1 MATIFDDLIPKKTS
15 TGVFDDLIPQR
26 RPAFLA
32 EGTEEIPR
40 MLPRQRATVASV
52 RPTEPPKI
60 AFGDVAQDDK
70 LFNIAQNYLV
80 ASGQPGL
87 KQEETRED
95 LVKRFMSERR
105 LAEVGTTVG
114 QIPEL
119 MRIANAPEKQKL
131 DIAKGRDLYDKMA
144 SVFEPGGQPGIRP
157 VVDVTKAIGTDIPLY
172 MVGAGAGKFSA
183 QGALRI
189 AAKEASDVALKRAGV
204 AGLATS
210 EAAIA
215 GAQNITGQRAEQE
228 EAKAFKE
235 QPAPLDPVST
245 GAAML
250 FAGAISAGAPLLL
263 DVVRPQRVQ
272 QQGQRLSEAIA
283 DQRNKQGLGPTS
295 PTSPVTAVEKALID
309 PINDNM
315 DRVHDEYM
323 KLYGRSLLDT
333 IDPANALTDAK
344 VKTELSKAAVRIALH
359 VVKNDPNFQLKPQEQ
374 ISSALNK
381 VFARMQ
387 DIDSVV
393 LEKALTDSGVT
404 KEQFAA
410 MNKATVTD
418 AARIMQ
424 QYSAAA
430 AVFKRAAA
438 TNPDFEKKINSLY
451 NFDNDQV
458 GALSKFNAAQQGLA
472 REWKA
477 WITSGVDTTARN
489 VLSTAIVVP
498 MKTGIQLMEGTAY
511 SIGSALSKSAQG
523 QRMETLKRSMGDT
536 IHDAFDVYFYM
547 KNQGLS
553 SEVTDQVLKSNPILL
568 DNINNALQETGDRQ
582 VSAVARWAN
591 SLNVVTDSFV
601 RRAVFADSVDRQLR
615 RQGQNLYTDFL
626 EKDIDI
632 PSPIIREAMKEAL
645 QTTFAYVPKARD
657 ASIVSSFERGASTLG
672 SEMIRLI
679 DKTPFV
685 NFAIPF
691 PRYMANAVSYLYKYS
706 PVGFVGAGEE
716 MTQAVR
722 LAKAGETDKAQLLYR
737 RASEKAAQAAVG
749 TAALASA
756 IEYREQNKDVPWYEV
771 KTNRGTTV
779 DVRALGTPSTYFAIA
794 DIFVRYDQGTL
805 KGSEVKDAVESAI
818 GLKFKAGSGDAF
830 LDRILNVFRSD
841 EAARQFFIENG
852 KFIGDIAGGFTQPF
866 IVKQLYDFVNL
877 VREEGRVVRDPN
889 IIEAESSTGAFAEAA
904 LQRVAGK
911 LPVFKEQLPEAVIR
925 LNEEELSREGEYFNR
940 LLGFRQVLKR
950 SPVESEITRLN
961 LDPYALY
968 GSSSGDRNYDRML
981 IAEANKRVNEKISPL
996 LNSNQYKLLP
1006 DVEKNITM
1014 NAAVREQ
1021 VAVARQIVNANV
1033 SKDDLPRI
1041 YKMRFNKL
1049 PKQAKEAINRRYA
1062 EDHKGVTLENAK
1074 DWFAIDKY
1082 ETELKARTGTLTEQT
1097 NRLFGR

>member
-131 DIAKGRDLYDKMA
+131 DIAKGRDLYDKITG
-144 SVFEPGGQPGIRP
+144 VFEPGGQTGIRP
-157 VVDVTKAIGTDIPLY
+157 VVDVAKAVATDIPLY
-172 MVGAGAGKFSA
+172 LVGAGAGKFGA
-183 QGALRI
+183 QGALRV
-189 AAKEASDVALKRAGV
+189 AAKEASDVALRRAGV

-263 DVVRPQRVQ
+263 DAVKPQRVQ

-344 VKTELSKAAVRIALH
+344 VRTELSKAAVRIALH

-438 TNPDFEKKINSLY
+438 TNPDFDEKIKNLY
-451 NFDNDQV
+451 SFDNDQV
-458 GALSKFNAAQQGLA
+458 GAFSKFMAAQNSLA

-477 WITSGVDTTARN
+477 WITSGVDTTASN

-498 MKTGIQLMEGTAY
+498 FKSGIQLMEGTMY
-511 SIGSALSKSAQG
+511 SIGSALSKSAKG
-523 QRMETLKRSMGDT
+523 QRVETFKRSMGDT

-657 ASIVSSFERGASTLG
+657 ANIVSSVERGASTFG
-672 SEMIRLI
+672 STMIRLI
-679 DKTPFV
+679 DQVPFGA
-685 NFAIPF
+685 FAVPF
-691 PRYMANAVSYLYKYS
+691 PRYMANAVAYLYKYS
-706 PVGFVGAGEE
+706 PVGFVGAGQE
-716 MTQAVR
+716 MAEVIR
-722 LAKAGETDKAQLLYR
+722 LTKAGEIDKAQLLYR
-737 RASEKAAQAAVG
+737 RATEKTLQSIVG
-749 TAALASA
+749 TAAFASA
-756 IEYREQNKDVPWYEV
+756 IEYREKNQDVPWYEV

-779 DVRALGTPSTYFAIA
+779 DVRALGTPGSYFAIA
-794 DIFVRYDQGTL
+794 DISVRNAQGTL
-805 KGSEVKDAVESAI
+805 KDSDVKSAIESVI
-818 GLKFKAGSGDAF
+818 GLKFSAGSGDTF
-830 LDRILNVFRSD
+830 IDRIFNVLKSD
-841 EAARQFFIENG
+841 EAARQFLIENG
-852 KFIGDIAGGFTQPF
+852 KFVGDIAGGFTQPF
-866 IVKQLYDFVNL
+866 IVKQLYDFANL

-996 LNSNQYKLLP
+996 LNSNQYRLLP
-1006 DVEKNITM
+1006 DVEKNIAM

-1097 NRLFGR
+1097 NRLFR

>member
-1 MATIFDDLIPKKTS
+1 
-15 TGVFDDLIPQR
+15 
-26 RPAFLA
+26 
-32 EGTEEIPR
+32 
-40 MLPRQRATVASV
+40 
-52 RPTEPPKI
+52 
-60 AFGDVAQDDK
+60 
-70 LFNIAQNYLV
+70 
-80 ASGQPGL
+80 
-87 KQEETRED
+87 
-95 LVKRFMSERR
+95 
-105 LAEVGTTVG
+105 
-114 QIPEL
+114 
-119 MRIANAPEKQKL
+119 
-131 DIAKGRDLYDKMA
+131 
-144 SVFEPGGQPGIRP
+144 
-157 VVDVTKAIGTDIPLY
+157 
-172 MVGAGAGKFSA
+172 
-183 QGALRI
+183 
-189 AAKEASDVALKRAGV
+189 
-204 AGLATS
+204 
-210 EAAIA
+210 
-215 GAQNITGQRAEQE
+215 
-228 EAKAFKE
+228 
-235 QPAPLDPVST
+235 
-245 GAAML
+245 
-250 FAGAISAGAPLLL
+250 
-263 DVVRPQRVQ
+263 
-272 QQGQRLSEAIA
+272 
-283 DQRNKQGLGPTS
+283 
-295 PTSPVTAVEKALID
+295 
-309 PINDNM
+309 
-315 DRVHDEYM
+315 
-323 KLYGRSLLDT
+323 
-333 IDPANALTDAK
+333 
-344 VKTELSKAAVRIALH
+344 
-359 VVKNDPNFQLKPQEQ
+359 
-374 ISSALNK
+374 
-381 VFARMQ
+381 
-387 DIDSVV
+387 
-393 LEKALTDSGVT
+393 
-404 KEQFAA
+404 
-410 MNKATVTD
+410 
-418 AARIMQ
+418 
-424 QYSAAA
+424 
-430 AVFKRAAA
+430 
-438 TNPDFEKKINSLY
+438 
-451 NFDNDQV
+451 
-458 GALSKFNAAQQGLA
+458 
-472 REWKA
+472 
-477 WITSGVDTTARN
+477 
-489 VLSTAIVVP
+489 
-498 MKTGIQLMEGTAY
+498 
-511 SIGSALSKSAQG
+511 
-523 QRMETLKRSMGDT
+523 
-536 IHDAFDVYFYM
+536 
-547 KNQGLS
+547 
-553 SEVTDQVLKSNPILL
+553 
-568 DNINNALQETGDRQ
+568 
-582 VSAVARWAN
+582 
-591 SLNVVTDSFV
+591 
-601 RRAVFADSVDRQLR
+601 VFADSVDRQLR

-706 PVGFVGAGEE
+706 PVGLVGAGEE
-716 MTQAVR
+716 MSQAVR
-722 LAKAGETDKAQLLYR
+722 LAKAGETGKAELLYR

-779 DVRALGTPSTYFAIA
+779 DVRALGTPGTYFAIA

-852 KFIGDIAGGFTQPF
+852 KFVGDIAGGFTQPF

-889 IIEAESSTGAFAEAA
+889 IIEAESAPGAFAEAA

-996 LNSNQYKLLP
+996 LNSNQYRLLP

-1021 VAVARQIVNANV
+1021 VAVARQVVNANV

-1097 NRLFGR
+1097 NRLFR

>member
-1 MATIFDDLIPKKTS
+1 MATGYEDIPVRKAS
-15 TGVFDDLIPQR
+15 TGYEDLPQR
-26 RPAFLA
+26 SPAFLA

-40 MLPRQRATVASV
+40 MFPRQRATVAGAP
-52 RPTEPPKI
+52 RPPEPPKF
-60 AFGDVAQDDK
+60 AFGDVAKDDN
-70 LFNIAQNYLV
+70 LFNVAQDYLV

-87 KQEETRED
+87 KQDESRED

-105 LAEVGTTVG
+105 VADVGTTIG

-131 DIAKGRDLYDKMA
+131 AIAKGRDLYDKMA
-144 SVFEPGGQPGIRP
+144 GVFEPGGQTGIRP
-157 VVDVTKAIGTDIPLY
+157 VLDVAKAVGTDLPLY
-172 MVGAGAGKFSA
+172 ALSAGAGKIA
-183 QGALRI
+183 GQATLRL
-189 AAKEASDVALKRAGV
+189 AAKEASEAALKRAGI

-210 EAAIA
+210 EAAVA
-215 GAQNITGQRAEQE
+215 GAQDITRQRTEQE

-235 QPAPLDPVST
+235 EPAPLDLVST
-245 GAAML
+245 GAAMI
-250 FAGAISAGAPLLL
+250 FAGAISAGAPILAGKI
-263 DVVRPQRVQ
+263 RPQQAR
-272 QQGQRLSEAIA
+272 QQGQALSEAIA
-283 DQRNKQGLGPTS
+283 RENGRVGPSS
-295 PTSPVTAVEKALID
+295 PTAPPTAVEKALID

-323 KLYGRSLLDT
+323 KLYGRTMLDM
-333 IDPANALTDAK
+333 IDPAGSLTDAK
-344 VKTELSKAAVRIALH
+344 VRTDMSKAAVRVALH
-359 VVKNDPNFQLKPQEQ
+359 VVKNDPNFQLKPKEQ
-374 ISSALNK
+374 VSSALNK

-387 DIDSVV
+387 DIDDVV
-393 LEKALTDSGVT
+393 LEQALKDSGVT

-410 MNKATVTD
+410 MNKTTVTD
-418 AARIMQ
+418 AARVMQ
-424 QYSAAA
+424 QYSAASRF
-430 AVFKRAAA
+430 FKQLAD
-438 TNPDFEKKINSLY
+438 TNPEFDKKIKDLY
-451 NFDNDQV
+451 SFDNDQV
-458 GALSKFNAAQQGLA
+458 SALSKLNAAQQGLA

-498 MKTGIQLMEGTAY
+498 LKTGIRLMEGTAY

-523 QRMETLKRSMGDT
+523 QRVETLKRSMGDT

-553 SEVTDQVLKSNPILL
+553 SDITDQVLKGNPVLL

-615 RQGQNLYTDFL
+615 RQGKNLYTDFL
-626 EKDIDI
+626 DKDLDI
-632 PSPIIREAMKEAL
+632 PTPIIKEAMKDAL
-645 QTTFAYVPKARD
+645 QTTFAYMPKARD
-657 ASIVSSFERGASTLG
+657 ASIVSSVERGASTIG
-672 SEMIRLI
+672 AEVIRII
-679 DKTPFV
+679 DKTPLV

-691 PRYMANAVSYLYKYS
+691 PRYMANAVSYLYRYS
-706 PVGFVGAGEE
+706 PVGAVGATEE
-716 MTQAVR
+716 MAQAAR
-722 LAKAGETDKAQLLYR
+722 FARAGEMDKAELLYR
-737 RASEKAAQAAVG
+737 KGSEKFAQAAVG

-756 IEYREQNKDVPWYEV
+756 VEYREQNKDVPWYEV
-771 KTNRGTTV
+771 KTDKGTTV
-779 DVRALGTPSTYFAIA
+779 DVRALGTPGTYFAIA
-794 DIFVRYDQGTL
+794 DVMVRYEQGTL

-841 EAARQFFIENG
+841 EAAKQFFVENG

-866 IVKQLYDFVNL
+866 VVKQLYDFVNL

-889 IIEAESSTGAFAEAA
+889 IIEAETASGAFAEAA

-911 LPVFKEQLPEAVIR
+911 VPVFKEQLPEAVVR

-961 LDPYALY
+961 LDPYELY
-968 GSSSGDRNYDRML
+968 GSSSGDRNYDRMV

-996 LNSNQYKLLP
+996 INSNRYKVLP
-1006 DVEKNITM
+1006 DVEKNITL
-1014 NAAVREQ
+1014 NSAVREQ
-1021 VAVARQIVNANV
+1021 VAVARQVVNANV
-1033 SKDDLPRI
+1033 SKDDLSKI
-1041 YKMRFNKL
+1041 YKMRFSKL
-1049 PKQAKEAINRRYA
+1049 PKRIKEAVNRRYA
-1062 EDHKGVTLENAK
+1062 EDNKGISLENAK
-1074 DWFAIDKY
+1074 DWFALDKY
-1082 ETELKARTGTLTEQT
+1082 ETELKARTGTLQQQSQ
-1097 NRLFGR
+1097 RLFGQ

>member
-1 MATIFDDLIPKKTS
+1 MATGFEDLIPKKTS
-15 TGVFDDLIPQR
+15 TGFEDLIPKS

-40 MLPRQRATVASV
+40 MLPRQRATVAGAP
-52 RPTEPPKI
+52 RPPEPPKI
-60 AFGDVAQDDK
+60 AFGDVAKDDK

-172 MVGAGAGKFSA
+172 MIGAGAGKFSA

-189 AAKEASDVALKRAGV
+189 AAKEASDVALKRAGR

-250 FAGAISAGAPLLL
+250 FAGAISAGAPLLAGK
-263 DVVRPQRVQ
+263 VRPQQVR
-272 QQGQRLSEAIA
+272 QQGQALAEAI
-283 DQRNKQGLGPTS
+283 DKEKGKGVVVS
-295 PTSPVTAVEKALID
+295 PTSAPTAVERALID
-309 PINDNM
+309 PIKDNM

-323 KLYGRSLLDT
+323 KLYGRELLNI
-333 IDPANALTDAK
+333 IDPANAITDAK
-344 VKTELSKAAVRIALH
+344 VRTDMSKAAVRVALH
-359 VVKNDPNFQLKPQEQ
+359 VVKNDPNFQLKPKEQ
-374 ISSALNK
+374 ISTALNK

-387 DIDSVV
+387 DIDDVV
-393 LEKALTDSGVT
+393 LEQALKDGGVT

-410 MNKATVTD
+410 MNKTTVTD
-418 AARIMQ
+418 GARVMQ
-424 QYSAAA
+424 QYSAAVRA
-430 AVFKRAAA
+430 LKRLTSAD
-438 TNPDFEKKINSLY
+438 PKFDEKINALY
-451 NFDNDQV
+451 GFDNDQV
-458 GALSKFNAAQQGLA
+458 SALSKLNAAQQGLA

-498 MKTGIQLMEGTAY
+498 LKTGIQLMEGTAY

-523 QRMETLKRSMGDT
+523 QRVETLKRSMGDT

-553 SEVTDQVLKSNPILL
+553 SEVTDSVLKSNPILL

-582 VSAVARWAN
+582 VSAIARWAN

-615 RQGQNLYTDFL
+615 RQGKNLYTDFL
-626 EKDIDI
+626 DKDLDI
-632 PSPIIREAMKEAL
+632 PAPIIKEAMKEAL
-645 QTTFAYVPKARD
+645 QTTFAYMPKIED
-657 ASIVSSFERGASTLG
+657 KTIVSSLERGASTVG
-672 SEMIRLI
+672 AKVIRFL
-679 DKTPFV
+679 DKTPFL
-685 NFAIPF
+685 NFTIPF
-691 PRYMANAVSYLYKYS
+691 PRYMSNAMAYLYRYS
-706 PVGFVGAGEE
+706 PVGAVGATEE
-716 MTQAVR
+716 MAQAAR
-722 LAKAGETDKAQLLYR
+722 FARAGEMDKAELLYR
-737 RASEKAAQAAVG
+737 RGSEKFAQAAVG

-756 IEYREQNKDVPWYEV
+756 VEYREQNKDVPWYEV

-779 DVRALGTPSTYFAIA
+779 DIRALGTPSTYFAIA
-794 DIFVRYDQGTL
+794 DVMVRYEQGTL
-805 KGSEVKDAVESAI
+805 ETKNIKDAIESAV
-818 GLKFKAGSGDAF
+818 GFKFKAGSGDVF
-830 LDRILNVFRSD
+830 IDRIIGALDSD
-841 EAARQFFIENG
+841 EIAKKLIVDLGRSV
-852 KFIGDIAGGFTQPF
+852 GDIAGGFTQPF
-866 IVKQLYDFVNL
+866 VVKQLYDFVNL

-889 IIEAESSTGAFAEAA
+889 IIEAETLPGAFAEAA
-904 LQRVAGK
+904 VQRAAGK
-911 LPVFKEQLPEAVIR
+911 VPVLKEQLPESVIR

-940 LLGFRQVLKR
+940 LLGFRQVMKR

-961 LDPYALY
+961 LDPYELY
-968 GSSSGDRNYDRML
+968 GSSSGDRNYDRMV
-981 IAEANKRVNEKISPL
+981 ITEANKRVSEKINPL
-996 LNSNQYKLLP
+996 VESNRYKLLP
-1006 DVEKNITM
+1006 DVEKNIM
-1014 NAAVREQ
+1014 LNAAVREQ
-1021 VAVARQIVNANV
+1021 VSIARQIVKANV
-1033 SKDDLPRI
+1033 SKEDLPKI
-1041 YKMRFNKL
+1041 YKMRFEGL
-1049 PKQAKEAINRRYA
+1049 PKRIKEAINRRYA

>member
-52 RPTEPPKI
+52 RPPEPPKI

-172 MVGAGAGKFSA
+172 MIGAGAGKFSA

-263 DVVRPQRVQ
+263 DAVKPQRVQ

-323 KLYGRSLLDT
+323 KLYGRTLLDT

-344 VKTELSKAAVRIALH
+344 VKTELSKAAVRIALL

-374 ISSALNK
+374 ISTALNK

-424 QYSAAA
+424 QYSAATA
-430 AVFKRAAA
+430 FFKRAVA
-438 TNPDFEKKINSLY
+438 TNPEFEKKINNLY

-498 MKTGIQLMEGTAY
+498 FKSGIQLMEGTAY
-511 SIGSALSKSAQG
+511 SIGRTVKAAQG

-706 PVGFVGAGEE
+706 PVGLVGAGEE
-716 MTQAVR
+716 MSQAVR
-722 LAKAGETDKAQLLYR
+722 LAKAGETGKADLLYR

-779 DVRALGTPSTYFAIA
+779 DVRALGTPGTYFAIA

-852 KFIGDIAGGFTQPF
+852 KFVGDIAGGFTQPF
-866 IVKQLYDFVNL
+866 IVKQLYDFANL

-968 GSSSGDRNYDRML
+968 GASSGDRNYDRML

-996 LNSNQYKLLP
+996 LNSNQYRLLP
-1006 DVEKNITM
+1006 DVEKNIMM

-1021 VAVARQIVNANV
+1021 VAVARQVVNANV

>member
-1 MATIFDDLIPKKTS
+1 MATGFEDLIPKKPS
-15 TGVFDDLIPQR
+15 TGFEDLIPQR

-40 MLPRQRATVASV
+40 MLPRQRATAAGAP

-60 AFGDVAQDDK
+60 AFGDVAKDDN
-70 LFNIAQNYLV
+70 LFSIAQDYLV

-87 KQEETRED
+87 KKDESRED

-105 LAEVGTTVG
+105 IADVGTTIG

-119 MRIANAPEKQKL
+119 MRIANAPEPQKVA
-131 DIAKGRDLYDKMA
+131 IAKGRDLYEKMA
-144 SVFEPGGQPGIRP
+144 GVFEPGGQPGLRP
-157 VVDVTKAIGTDIPLY
+157 AVDVAKAVAADVPLY
-172 MVGAGAGKFSA
+172 LIGAGAGKVGGQA
-183 QGALRI
+183 TLRL
-189 AAKEASDVALKRAGV
+189 AAKEASEAALRRAGV

-215 GAQNITGQRAEQE
+215 GAQDITKQRLEQE
-228 EAKAFKE
+228 EAKAFQEEPK
-235 QPAPLDPVST
+235 PLDPVST
-245 GAAML
+245 GAAMI
-250 FAGAISAGAPLLL
+250 FAGAISAGAPL
-263 DVVRPQRVQ
+263 VAGKISPQQVR
-272 QQGQRLSEAIA
+272 QQGQALSEAIDKEKVRIGA
-283 DQRNKQGLGPTS
+283 TS
-295 PTSPVTAVEKALID
+295 PTSPPTPVEKALID

-323 KLYGRSLLDT
+323 KLYGRNLLDM

-344 VKTELSKAAVRIALH
+344 VRTDMSKAAVRIALH
-359 VVKNDPNFQLKPQEQ
+359 VVKNDPNFQLKPKEQ

-387 DIDSVV
+387 DIDDVV
-393 LEKALTDSGVT
+393 LEQALKDSGVT

-418 AARIMQ
+418 AARVMQ

-430 AVFKRAAA
+430 RFFKQATT
-438 TNPDFEKKINSLY
+438 TNPEFDQKIRTLY
-451 NFDNDQV
+451 SFDNDQV
-458 GALSKFNAAQQGLA
+458 GALSKLNAAQQGLA

-498 MKTGIQLMEGTAY
+498 LKTGIQLMEGTAY

-523 QRMETLKRSMGDT
+523 QRVETFKRSMGDT

-547 KNQGLS
+547 RNQGLS
-553 SEVTDQVLKSNPILL
+553 RDVTDTVLKGNPILL

-601 RRAVFADSVDRQLR
+601 RRAVFSDSVDRQLR
-615 RQGQNLYTDFL
+615 RQGKNLYTDFL
-626 EKDIDI
+626 DKDIDI
-632 PSPIIREAMKEAL
+632 PAPIIREAMKEAL
-645 QTTFAYVPKARD
+645 QTTFAYMPRTRD
-657 ASIVSSFERGASTLG
+657 TSIVSSFERGASTLG
-672 SEMIRLI
+672 ATLI
-679 DKTPFV
+679 NAVDRTPLV

-691 PRYMANAVSYLYKYS
+691 PRYMANAMSYLYRYS
-706 PVGFVGAGEE
+706 PVGTVGATQE
-716 MTQAVR
+716 MAQAAK
-722 LAKAGETDKAQLLYR
+722 LARAGEVEKAELLYR
-737 RASEKAAQAAVG
+737 RASEKFAQAAVG

-756 IEYREQNKDVPWYEV
+756 VEYREQNKDVPWYEV
-771 KTNRGTTV
+771 KTDRGTTV
-779 DVRALGTPSTYFAIA
+779 DVRALGVPGTYFAIA
-794 DIFVRYDQGTL
+794 DVMVRYEQGTL

-830 LDRILNVFRSD
+830 LDRIVNVFRSE

-866 IVKQLYDFVNL
+866 VVKQLYDFVNL

-889 IIEAESSTGAFAEAA
+889 IIEAETATGAFGEAA

-911 LPVFKEQLPEAVIR
+911 VPVLKEQLPEAVIR

-961 LDPYALY
+961 LDPYELY
-968 GSSSGDRNYDRML
+968 GTSSGDRNYDRML
-981 IAEANKRVNEKISPL
+981 IAEANKRVNEKINPL
-996 LNSNQYKLLP
+996 IGSDRYKLLP
-1006 DVEKNITM
+1006 DVEKNIM
-1014 NAAVREQ
+1014 LNAAVREQ
-1021 VAVARQIVNANV
+1021 VSTARQVVNANV
-1033 SKDDLPRI
+1033 SKEDLPKI
-1041 YKMRFNKL
+1041 YKMRFGKL
-1049 PKQAKEAINRRYA
+1049 PKRVKEAINRRYA
-1062 EDHKGVTLENAK
+1062 EDNNGVTLENAK
-1074 DWFAIDKY
+1074 DWFAMDKY
-1082 ETELKARTGTLTEQT
+1082 EAELKARTGTLGEQSQ
-1097 NRLFGR
+1097 RLFGR